1 MRNRSFRY
9 FKIDKLSYIQKLGSG
24 MSNALIGFS
33 GFVGSTLRKHASFES
48 LYRSTNIGE
57 IEGKSFDTVVCA
69 GAPAQ
74 KWIANREPEADREK
88 IEGLIAHLK
97 TIQCKTFILISTV
110 DVFKN
115 PLGVDEDTPVDE
127 AGLHAYG
134 LNRRLLEKFVESHF
148 PRHLIARLPGLVG
161 PGLRKNVIFD
171 FMNDN
176 NLHAIDSRGV
186 FQFYPMVNLW
196 YDIQIALDAGLK
208 LVHLTAEPIS
218 VADISAQG
226 FGKLFEQAQ
235 ANSPAVYDLRT
246 RYAQIFGTSGNY
258 QYSRRE
264 TIQAVRA
271 YAQSE
276 PRTLKAIQGASA

>member
-1 MRNRSFRY
+1 M
-9 FKIDKLSYIQKLGSG
+9 
-24 MSNALIGFS
+24 NALIEFS
-33 GFVGSTLRKHASFES
+33 GYVGSTLLKQTSFES
-48 LYRSTNIGE
+48 LFRSINIGD
-57 IEGKSFDTVVCA
+57 IDGQSFDTVVCA

-74 KWIANREPEADREK
+74 KWMVNREPEADRQK
-88 IEGLIAHLK
+88 IDDLIAHLK

-115 PLGVDEDTPVDE
+115 PVGVDEATPIDE
-127 AGLHAYG
+127 SELQAYG
-134 LNRRLLEKFVESHF
+134 LHRRLLERFVEGHF
-148 PRHLIARLPGLVG
+148 PDHLIVRLPGLVG

-171 FMNDN
+171 FLNDS

-196 YDIQIALDAGLK
+196 YDIQTVLGAGLK

-218 VADISAQG
+218 VADISMQG
-226 FGKLFEQAQ
+226 FGKSFDYVLTG
-235 ANSPAVYDLRT
+235 NPASYDMRT
-246 RYAQIFGTSGNY
+246 RYSHIFGNFGY
-258 QYSRRE
+258 YSYNTDA

-276 PRTLKAIQGASA
+276 LPTIAANAEVAA